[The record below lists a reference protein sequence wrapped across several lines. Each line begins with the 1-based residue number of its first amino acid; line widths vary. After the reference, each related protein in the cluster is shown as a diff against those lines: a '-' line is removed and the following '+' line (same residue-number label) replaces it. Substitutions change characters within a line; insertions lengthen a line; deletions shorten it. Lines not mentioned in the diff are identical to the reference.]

1 MTLSKHWDKKKK
13 ASFVISLSQKHFCAS
28 RNIYFPI
35 FVHTEK
41 FHPSDFSLAKYTG
54 NDSKQARQIP
64 AFHMPVGFFKMY
76 FMLGLF
82 CLVFWLTELPIFLEM
97 VFSNSQRLQRCL
109 LGSGQRITTNP
120 TDSGLSYC
128 FNSIALSYPKP
139 HLLGK
144 SQKCCLP

>member
-1 MTLSKHWDKKKK
+1 MSFLYLRSISVLAEISIFQFLCTL
-13 ASFVISLSQKHFCAS
+13 
-28 RNIYFPI
+28 RNFIHLI
-35 FVHTEK
+35 
-41 FHPSDFSLAKYTG
+41 FSLAKYTG

-109 LGSGQRITTNP
+109 LGSGQRITTNS

-144 SQKCCLP
+144 SQKCCLL